1 MLFQTSRR
9 QVQWV
14 AVLEFV
20 VCSNY
25 DGHITCVTYRCLIL
39 GDTFVYILIMY
50 NCCGVHVSTWL
61 SQYYIHKQRRQ
72 SDDWLFMQCFNS
84 IYILASY
91 KDLFFIFPKAF
102 ILKLLYG
109 CPHLCIT
116 NRQNKNKI
124 FKGPFNDCS
133 CSFWVQH
140 CIGGL
145 MVSVLSSSE
154 VDLGFN
160 TTSVV

>member
-9 QVQWV
+9 QVQWA

-61 SQYYIHKQRRQ
+61 FQYYDTQTKKTIWWLTIHAMLQFNLYPSIIQRFIFYFPKGFYIKTALWLPPSLHYKSTKQKQ
-72 SDDWLFMQCFNS
+72 NFEGTIQWLFM
-84 IYILASY
+84 
-91 KDLFFIFPKAF
+91 FF
-102 ILKLLYG
+102 
-109 CPHLCIT
+109 
-116 NRQNKNKI
+116 
-124 FKGPFNDCS
+124 
-133 CSFWVQH
+133 
-140 CIGGL
+140 
-145 MVSVLSSSE
+145 
-154 VDLGFN
+154 LGSTLHRWCN
-160 TTSVV
+160 G